1 MRGALLFNAIVFA
14 GAAGGIAAI
23 LARNTFLRVPLLRRL
38 EEKTKLGR
46 ILGRA
51 YAAFHACLSQPRLLA
66 RTFLISLAN
75 HVGNIVCVF
84 YLGMAVGLPLTF
96 LDYLTV
102 FPTINAVAS
111 IPVTPGGLGTR
122 ETAAIHIL
130 GVLNVPAAKAL
141 TVSLFLYA
149 AVMLWSLAGGLVYLG
164 FTWKQGRAS
173 AYEAGEA
180 QP

>member
-1 MRGALLFNAIVFA
+1 
-14 GAAGGIAAI
+14 
-23 LARNTFLRVPLLRRL
+23 
-38 EEKTKLGR
+38 
-46 ILGRA
+46 
-51 YAAFHACLSQPRLLA
+51 
-66 RTFLISLAN
+66 
-75 HVGNIVCVF
+75 
-84 YLGMAVGLPLTF
+84 MAVGLPLTF